1 MENKLK
7 KNHFAS
13 TYNNSRGCVMT
24 IGTFDGVHIGHKTIL
39 KRVVDAA
46 RQQNINA
53 VLLTFFPHPRMVLKK
68 DNTIKMINT
77 LAEKQKLV
85 SNIGIDHMLVYSFT
99 KEFSQLSAEEY
110 VKDILV
116 TQLNAKKL
124 IVGYDHRFGH
134 NRTANIETLHKFSA
148 TYNFEVE
155 EINAQLLDDV
165 AVSSTKIRNALAQ
178 GNITVAN
185 TYLGYKYILQG
196 TVVRGKGIG
205 KTLGFPTANL
215 HLDEDYKFVPKKG
228 VYLTQ
233 ATIDSKVVYGLTNI
247 GNNPTVAGIET
258 TIETYFMNF
267 SKNLYQQKL
276 SIQFITRIRDQ
287 KKFDSL
293 ASLKQAIHKDKLF
306 AKDFLKQYG

>member
-7 KNHFAS
+7 KNHFAP

-77 LAEKQKLV
+77 LEEKQKLV

-116 TQLNAKKL
+116 T
-124 IVGYDHRFGH
+124 
-134 NRTANIETLHKFSA
+134 
-148 TYNFEVE
+148 
-155 EINAQLLDDV
+155 
-165 AVSSTKIRNALAQ
+165 ALAQ